1 MSNGNSPVMRGAK
14 SERALEIAARRDGGF
29 VRGEHVVVACS
40 GGPDSV
46 ALAGILAAIA
56 PRLELRLTLAH
67 INHAVRPS
75 AWQDEAVVLAAGAAL
90 GIPVKVAGLPGE
102 RKDEASLREARYEA
116 LLEVAERA
124 GGGVVATAHTA
135 EDQTE
140 TVLLAL
146 FRGTGPEGLGGIAA
160 RRALGDGIDLV
171 RPLLRWDHQALA
183 NYCHLAALPYA
194 IDPSNAKR
202 EYRRNAVR
210 SALQALRPSFPGLD
224 QAVARTAE
232 LVGAEQAGED
242 RATLRQRVRE
252 ALRESDGLRNV
263 DFEHVE
269 AAVRALQ
276 SGSSGRFFMNSEV
289 ELTICGGQISVSKS
303 R

>member
-1 MSNGNSPVMRGAK
+1 MRGAK
-14 SERALEIAARRDGGF
+14 SERAIETATRRDGGF
-29 VRGEHVVVACS
+29 VHGEHVVVACS

-56 PRLELRLTLAH
+56 PRLELHVTLAH
-67 INHAVRPS
+67 VNHAVRPS
-75 AWQDEAVVLAAGAAL
+75 ARQDEAVVLAAGAAV
-90 GIPVKVAGLPGE
+90 GIPVKVAALTGV
-102 RKDEASLREARYEA
+102 RKDEASLRESRYEA
-116 LLEVAERA
+116 LLEVARGA
-124 GGGVVATAHTA
+124 GAGVVATAHTA

-146 FRGTGPEGLGGIAA
+146 FRGTGPEGLSGIAA
-160 RRALGDGIDLV
+160 RRPLGVGVDLV

-183 NYCHLAALPYA
+183 SYCHLLALPYA
-194 IDPSNAKR
+194 IDPSNADL

-210 SALQALRPSFPGLD
+210 AALEALRPSFPGLD

-242 RATLRQRVRE
+242 RAALRQRVRE
-252 ALRESDGLRNV
+252 VLGESDALRNV

-269 AAVRALQ
+269 AAVRALEA
-276 SGSSGRFFMNSEV
+276 GGSGRFFMNSEV
-289 ELTICGGQISVSKS
+289 ELTIHGGEITVRKS
-303 R
+303 P